1 MQHRYRSWHLFVSE
15 DGNRAAVRFP
25 GGKDSGEWESRAEWV
40 EGDGGGLITQK
51 QGTYS
56 SVVCVPGE
64 VLGWLVRGRVPT
76 PKVEDKPEPGSLEEV
91 FASL

>member
-1 MQHRYRSWHLFVSE
+1 MTHRYESWHLFVNE

-25 GGKDSGEWESRAEWV
+25 RGEDSGEWESRAEWV
-40 EGDGGGLITQK
+40 DGGLLTQK

-56 SVVCVPGE
+56 SVVLVPGE

-76 PKVEDKPEPGSLEEV
+76 PSSVEKPEPGSLEEV